1 MLFTVVVIL
10 SLLWVSAST
19 GASPAPQ
26 GTGEE
31 LRLAGAVASKISY
44 QGRLTDSGGN
54 PLSGSHNLKFEVWDQ
69 ATGGTKLWE
78 QTKSG
83 VQVQNGLFTE
93 QLDVDAGAFDGQ
105 ALWLAITVNGQ
116 LLSPRQELL
125 PAPYALTLRPQ
136 AQIRASVYDGPVLT
150 VENTDANPAGGGYAI
165 VAKNASGFTWRP
177 AIYGE
182 NTGASAGVYGRSDGW
197 HATVGWQGG
206 SNPDNAG
213 VYGHNEGAGPGVK
226 GEGTMG
232 GFFTSANDHFDI
244 MLGGAVGRINAA
256 DSEQSDLI
264 LSANGDAIVR
274 LDNDGGEDN
283 VFRVKNSGGQDV
295 FTVDESGQYTAAAGA
310 ITASV
315 YDGPVL
321 RVENTDP
328 NPAGGGYAIVGKNAS
343 GFTWR
348 PAIYGENTGAS
359 AGVYGYSEG
368 WHGTVGWYGGDNPE
382 HAGVFGNAAGGAAG
396 VVGASASGDGV
407 RGSGNTGVRGES
419 EIDYGQGILG
429 HGSALHTEGV
439 VGTSDQSAGVNGIG
453 SGTGSYSV
461 GVYGS
466 TNATYGLA
474 TQENVFI
481 GGSCTGC
488 TIVYIAQSEE
498 SSSLRA
504 GDVVAVSG
512 LAAPLKGHQT
522 PVLKVR
528 RALGS
533 DSGLLGVVQ
542 ARAAVDRAD
551 LSALS
556 AEDRQHIM
564 PEMPRI
570 AAGEVASGDYLF
582 VVVQGMAQTRVGA
595 SSGSVAVGDAVGPGA
610 AAGSAQRLSAA
621 SSAAVLGRALEP
633 VEEGTKLIWVLIL
646 GQ

>member
-1 MLFTVVVIL
+1 MRNRKAMLFTVVVIL
-10 SLLWVSAST
+10 ALLWVSASI

-26 GTGEE
+26 GTGGE
-31 LRLAGAVASKISY
+31 LRLNGAVASKISY

-93 QLDVDAGAFDGQ
+93 QLDVDPGAFDGR

-116 LLSPRQELL
+116 LLSPRQEML
-125 PAPYALTLRPQ
+125 PTPYALTLRPP
-136 AQIRASVYDGPVLT
+136 AAIRASVYDGPVLT

-165 VAKNASGFTWRP
+165 VAKNASG
-177 AIYGE
+177 Y
-182 NTGASAGVYGRSDGW
+182 
-197 HATVGWQGG
+197 
-206 SNPDNAG
+206 
-213 VYGHNEGAGPGVK
+213 
-226 GEGTMG
+226 
-232 GFFTSANDHFDI
+232 
-244 MLGGAVGRINAA
+244 
-256 DSEQSDLI
+256 
-264 LSANGDAIVR
+264 
-274 LDNDGGEDN
+274 
-283 VFRVKNSGGQDV
+283 
-295 FTVDESGQYTAAAGA
+295 
-310 ITASV
+310 
-315 YDGPVL
+315 
-321 RVENTDP
+321 
-328 NPAGGGYAIVGKNAS
+328 
-343 GFTWR
+343 TWR

-359 AGVYGYSEG
+359 AGVYGYSTG

-382 HAGVFGNAAGGAAG
+382 HAGVFGNGAGGAAG

-610 AAGSAQRLSAA
+610 AAGSAQRLSET